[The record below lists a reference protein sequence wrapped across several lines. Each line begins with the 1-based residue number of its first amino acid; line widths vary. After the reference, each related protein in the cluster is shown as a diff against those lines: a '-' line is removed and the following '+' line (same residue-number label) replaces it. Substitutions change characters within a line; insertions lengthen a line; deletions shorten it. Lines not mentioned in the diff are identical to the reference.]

1 MTGSTVAG
9 RSRGVLYARTVT
21 DDSVVDD
28 AVLDDAVLDDQQDE
42 ATPDGSAPDGDAFRV
57 EFVPGVTPDKWRRT
71 WLQRLPDVA
80 LDLAPVEQAEAVA
93 HLRDG
98 SASMALV
105 RLPVDRDGLHVIP
118 LYEEVPVVVVAKEHL
133 VAAFEEVNVADLA
146 GEVLVQGP
154 EEVPEWA
161 AVATA
166 EARAGSA
173 AMPPM
178 TTKQA
183 VSVVASGS
191 GVVVVPMSVARLHHR
206 KDVVHRPVTGVA
218 PSRVGLAWRVDD
230 DDPRLEEFIGI
241 VRGRT
246 ERSSRGAGAGA
257 DGDAKVG
264 SDAKAGGRH
273 TDAKKQDA
281 RKPGAKQG
289 ARQGRA
295 LPQRGGAPR
304 RRSGSGGS
312 GSGAGGKGGSRRKGR
327 R

>member
-1 MTGSTVAG
+1 M
-9 RSRGVLYARTVT
+9 
-21 DDSVVDD
+21 DDP
-28 AVLDDAVLDDQQDE
+28 VLDDLPDE
-42 ATPDGSAPDGDAFRV
+42 AAPDGDAFRV

-71 WLQRLPDVA
+71 WLQRLPDLA
-80 LDLAPVEQAEAVA
+80 LDLAPVDQAEAVA

-118 LYEEVPVVVVAKEHL
+118 LYEEVPVVVVAKEHV
-133 VAAFEEVNVADLA
+133 VAAFEEVDVADLA

-166 EARAGSA
+166 DARERST

-178 TTKQA
+178 TAKQA

-246 ERSSRGAGAGA
+246 ERSSRGAGA
-257 DGDAKVG
+257 DGDAKAG

-273 TDAKKQDA
+273 TDAKNKGT
-281 RKPGAKQG
+281 RKPGATQD
-289 ARQGRA
+289 RGRT

-312 GSGAGGKGGSRRKGR
+312 GSGGGGKGGSRRRGR